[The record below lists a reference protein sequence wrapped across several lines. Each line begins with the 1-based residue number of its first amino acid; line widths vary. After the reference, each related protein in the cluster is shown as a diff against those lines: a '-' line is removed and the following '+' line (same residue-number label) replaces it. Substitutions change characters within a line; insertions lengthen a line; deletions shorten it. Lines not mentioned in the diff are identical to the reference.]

1 MRNFDCAVIAIG
13 DDLAASVLITMNLK
27 ELGAPYIV
35 CKAHDET
42 HRLVLEKLGADRVVI
57 PEQEHAQRLAR
68 SMYSHNVLDYI
79 ELSEDY
85 GILEVPAPKSWIGK
99 CINELNVRAKLG
111 VNHHRRGKR
120 GQDQRFPRRGL
131 PDSGGGRDGGSG
143 GQLRPQQGAEAV
155 TEQRITSRKNPLL
168 QQVKKLLSSRKAREE
183 ARLFAADGVKLLA
196 EAVRWYPGLDTVI
209 LSDGVHADVPES
221 VRLFRVPED
230 VMASI
235 SPMESPQ
242 GALFLCRLPE
252 KKAYAPTP
260 GCLLLDGIQDPGN
273 LGTILRTAD
282 ALDIPVTLL
291 EGCADPYSP
300 KTVRASMG
308 AVFRTQPVKAD
319 WAEVRAACGVAGI
332 PVAVTALSQRAKDLR
347 NADLRSMAVVI
358 GSEGQGVRREILESA
373 DGELI
378 IPMNK
383 RCESLNAAVAAAI
396 VMWQMKQ

>member
-1 MRNFDCAVIAIG
+1 M
-13 DDLAASVLITMNLK
+13 
-27 ELGAPYIV
+27 
-35 CKAHDET
+35 
-42 HRLVLEKLGADRVVI
+42 
-57 PEQEHAQRLAR
+57 
-68 SMYSHNVLDYI
+68 
-79 ELSEDY
+79 
-85 GILEVPAPKSWIGK
+85 
-99 CINELNVRAKLG
+99 
-111 VNHHRRGKR
+111 
-120 GQDQRFPRRGL
+120 
-131 PDSGGGRDGGSG
+131 
-143 GQLRPQQGAEAV
+143 

-183 ARLFAADGVKLLA
+183 AGLFAADGVKLLA

-221 VRLFRVPED
+221 VRLFRVPGD

-378 IPMNK
+378 IPMNP